1 MGLMPLDKL
10 EWPQGID
17 KEHDK
22 LTTLEDMDMGL
33 GPKQIT
39 RKAQSLDKLRM
50 NPRQC

>member
-10 EWPQGID
+10 EWPKGLD

-33 GPKQIT
+33 RPQTNNKESS
-39 RKAQSLDKLRM
+39 K
-50 NPRQC
+50 PR